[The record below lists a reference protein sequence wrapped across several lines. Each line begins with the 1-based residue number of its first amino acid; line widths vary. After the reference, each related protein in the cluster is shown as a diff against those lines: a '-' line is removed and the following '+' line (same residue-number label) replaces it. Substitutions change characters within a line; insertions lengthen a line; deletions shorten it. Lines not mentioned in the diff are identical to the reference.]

1 MAENSIYNDS
11 LADDRDKFID
21 DIFIRT
27 TDVDLDNPD
36 EILETPGLVI
46 NLDEVNNTS
55 IARSTDI
62 IEHLSG
68 YYFDPKYV
76 REHPYIKN
84 KISQEMD
91 NIRRLLKM
99 LTINEKAQDTL
110 IQSITCNFGKSA
122 LYSALTSLQ
131 SSTLSIQT
139 QLEKSVSNI
148 EEIFRKMQDE
158 CKETFDSKEKESL
171 DDGSIVSRG
180 SRDFLKE
187 LQAKIYGA
195 PKQEFVDTET
205 GEIKTDDVEGAT
217 PIEQII
223 GQL

>member
-205 GEIKTDDVEGAT
+205 GEIKTNDVEGAT

>member
-46 NLDEVNNTS
+46 NLDEVNNAS

-205 GEIKTDDVEGAT
+205 GEIKSDDVEGAT

>member
-1 MAENSIYNDS
+1 MEKSIYTDS
-11 LADDRDKFID
+11 LADDRADFID
-21 DIFIRT
+21 NLFIK
-27 TDVDLDNPD
+27 TDNVDFDNPD
-36 EILETPGLVI
+36 DVLETPGLVI

-68 YYFDPKYV
+68 YYFDERYIK
-76 REHPYIKN
+76 EHPYIKN
-84 KISQEMD
+84 KITQEMD

-131 SSTLSIQT
+131 QSTLNIQT
-139 QLEKSVSNI
+139 QLDKSVASI

-158 CKETFDSKEKESL
+158 CKQTFDSKEKEML
-171 DDGSIVSRG
+171 EDGSVVTMG
-180 SRDFLKE
+180 SRNFLKE
-187 LQAKIYGA
+187 LSAKIYGEQA
-195 PKQEFVDTET
+195 INNSDVTTKVDTET
-205 GEIKTDDVEGAT
+205 GELIET
-217 PIEQII
+217 PIENII
-223 GQL
+223 G

>member
-1 MAENSIYNDS
+1 MENNIYTDS
-11 LADDRDKFID
+11 LAEDRDKFID
-21 DIFIRT
+21 DIFIK
-27 TDVDLDNPD
+27 TDSIDFDNPD
-36 EILETPGLVI
+36 DVLETPGLVI
-46 NLDEVNNTS
+46 NLDEVNNAS

-68 YYFDPKYV
+68 YYFDARYI

-139 QLEKSVSNI
+139 QLDKSVSNI

-158 CKETFDSKEKESL
+158 CKETFDSKEKEAL

-187 LQAKIYGA
+187 LQAKIYGVPGDNA
-195 PKQEFVDTET
+195 KLDIET
-205 GEIKTDDVEGAT
+205 GEITET
-217 PIEQII
+217 PIENII
-223 GQL
+223 GNI

>member
-46 NLDEVNNTS
+46 NLDEVNNAS

-205 GEIKTDDVEGAT
+205 GEIVNDDVEGVT

>member
-1 MAENSIYNDS
+1 MEKSIYTDS
-11 LADDRDKFID
+11 LADDRADFID
-21 DIFIRT
+21 NLFIKT
-27 TDVDLDNPD
+27 DDVDFDNPD
-36 EILETPGLVI
+36 DVLETPGLVI
-46 NLDEVNNTS
+46 NLDEVNNAS

-68 YYFDPKYV
+68 YYFDERYIK
-76 REHPYIKN
+76 EHPYIKN
-84 KISQEMD
+84 KITQEMD

-131 SSTLSIQT
+131 SSTLSIQQ
-139 QLEKSVSNI
+139 QLDKSVSSI

-158 CKETFDSKEKESL
+158 CKQTFDSKEKEML
-171 DDGSIVSRG
+171 DDGSVVTMG
-180 SRDFLKE
+180 SRNFLKE
-187 LQAKIYGA
+187 LSAKIYGEQQTNTVTT
-195 PKQEFVDTET
+195 KVDTET
-205 GEIKTDDVEGAT
+205 GELTET
-217 PIEQII
+217 PIENII

>member
-1 MAENSIYNDS
+1 MAEHSIYDDS
-11 LADDRDKFID
+11 LADDRGKFLD
-21 DIFIRT
+21 DIFIK
-27 TDVDLDNPD
+27 TDNIDFDNPD
-36 EILETPGLVI
+36 DVLETPGLVI
-46 NLDEVNNTS
+46 NLDEVNNSS

-68 YYFDPKYV
+68 YYFDERYI

-122 LYSALTSLQ
+122 LYTALTSLQ

-139 QLEKSVSNI
+139 QLDKSVSSI

-171 DDGSIVSRG
+171 DDGSVVTRG

-187 LQAKIYGA
+187 LSAKIFGQGLPEGA
-195 PKQEFVDTET
+195 KLDIET
-205 GEIKTDDVEGAT
+205 GEITDDVT

-223 GQL
+223 GQ

>member
-1 MAENSIYNDS
+1 MEKSIYTDS
-11 LADDRDKFID
+11 LADDRADFLDNLFLK
-21 DIFIRT
+21 
-27 TDVDLDNPD
+27 TDNVDFDNPD
-36 EILETPGLVI
+36 DVLETPGLVI

-68 YYFDPKYV
+68 YYFDERYIK
-76 REHPYIKN
+76 EHPYIKN
-84 KISQEMD
+84 KITQEMD

-131 SSTLSIQT
+131 QSTLNIQT
-139 QLEKSVSNI
+139 QLDKSVASI

-158 CKETFDSKEKESL
+158 CKQTFDSKEKEML
-171 DDGSIVSRG
+171 EDGSVVTMG
-180 SRDFLKE
+180 SRNFLKE
-187 LQAKIYGA
+187 LSAKIYGEQQTNTVTT
-195 PKQEFVDTET
+195 KVDTET
-205 GEIKTDDVEGAT
+205 GELIET
-217 PIEQII
+217 PIENII
-223 GQL
+223 G

>member
-1 MAENSIYNDS
+1 MAEHSIYEDS
-11 LADDRDKFID
+11 LADDRDKFLD
-21 DIFIRT
+21 DIFIK
-27 TDVDLDNPD
+27 TDNINFDNPD
-36 EILETPGLVI
+36 DVLETPGLVI
-46 NLDEVNNTS
+46 NLDEVNNAS

-68 YYFDPKYV
+68 YYFDERYI

-122 LYSALTSLQ
+122 LYTALTSLQ
-131 SSTLSIQT
+131 SSTLSIQQ
-139 QLEKSVSNI
+139 QLDKSVSSI

-171 DDGSIVSRG
+171 DDGSVVTRG

-187 LQAKIYGA
+187 LSAKIYGTGLSDGS
-195 PKQEFVDTET
+195 KLDMET
-205 GEIKTDDVEGAT
+205 GEITDDVT

-223 GQL
+223 GQ

>member
-1 MAENSIYNDS
+1 MEKSIYIDS
-11 LADDRDKFID
+11 LADDRANFID
-21 DIFIRT
+21 DLFIK
-27 TDVDLDNPD
+27 TDSIDFDNPD
-36 EILETPGLVI
+36 DVLETPGLVI

-68 YYFDPKYV
+68 YYFDEKYIK
-76 REHPYIKN
+76 EHPYIKN
-84 KISQEMD
+84 KITQEMD

-131 SSTLSIQT
+131 QSTLNIQT
-139 QLEKSVSNI
+139 QLDKSVASI

-158 CKETFDSKEKESL
+158 CKQTFDSKEKEML
-171 DDGSIVSRG
+171 DDGSVVTMG
-180 SRDFLKE
+180 SRNFLKE
-187 LQAKIYGA
+187 LSAKIYGEQQTNTVTT
-195 PKQEFVDTET
+195 KVDTET
-205 GEIKTDDVEGAT
+205 GELIET
-217 PIEQII
+217 PIENII
-223 GQL
+223 GQI

>member
-1 MAENSIYNDS
+1 MEKSIYTDS
-11 LADDRDKFID
+11 LADDRANFID
-21 DIFIRT
+21 DLFIK
-27 TDVDLDNPD
+27 TDSIDFDNPD
-36 EILETPGLVI
+36 DVLETPGLVI

-68 YYFDPKYV
+68 YYFDEKYIK
-76 REHPYIKN
+76 EHPYIKN
-84 KISQEMD
+84 KITQEMD

-131 SSTLSIQT
+131 QSTLNIQT
-139 QLEKSVSNI
+139 QLDKSVASI

-158 CKETFDSKEKESL
+158 CKQTFDSKEKEML
-171 DDGSIVSRG
+171 DDGSVVTMG
-180 SRDFLKE
+180 SRNFLKE
-187 LQAKIYGA
+187 LSAKIYGEQQTNTVTT
-195 PKQEFVDTET
+195 KVDTET
-205 GEIKTDDVEGAT
+205 GELIET
-217 PIEQII
+217 PIENII
-223 GQL
+223 GQI